1 MQHILIPT
9 DYSLNAWNALEYA
22 FQFFSKQRV
31 TFHLIHVETSHAILQ
46 DENLHTS
53 GFLSLNEID
62 SELQDEM
69 ATLLEQASS
78 KKGSKNHRIV
88 ASVVKGRFIER
99 IREYVIT
106 NTIDLIIM
114 GTKGASGIKEMTVGS
129 SAGAVITKVKC
140 PVLVI
145 PEEAT
150 YTPPINIGFP
160 TDFNIPYTNKVLRIL
175 LSMAKTHKSMVKAL
189 RVAQNQQPL
198 NAFQN
203 TNRVYLKDQ
212 LAEIDHSFHVVEDTN
227 LEDALQSFI
236 SSFKIDMVVMIAKS
250 LNLFQRILFNPRVKK
265 ISYHTRIPFLV
276 LHE

>member
-1 MQHILIPT
+1 
-9 DYSLNAWNALEYA
+9 
-22 FQFFSKQRV
+22 
-31 TFHLIHVETSHAILQ
+31 
-46 DENLHTS
+46 
-53 GFLSLNEID
+53 
-62 SELQDEM
+62 M
-69 ATLLEQASS
+69 ATLLEQASA
-78 KKGSKNHRIV
+78 KKRNKNHRIV

-99 IREYVIT
+99 IREYVKT

-129 SAGAVITKVKC
+129 STGAVITKVKC

-150 YTPPINIGFP
+150 FTPPVNIGFP
-160 TDFNIPYTNKVLRIL
+160 TDYNIPYTNKVLRIL
-175 LSMAKTHKSMVKAL
+175 LSMTKTHKSMVKVL

-203 TNRVYLKDQ
+203 TNRVYLKDR
-212 LAEIDHSFHVVEDTN
+212 LAEIDHSFHVVEDNN